1 MSPPPPIQ
9 TPIRRVLLLG
19 AGGMLGRAW
28 RGALAAHAIECEP
41 ADLPGFDLLD
51 ADAVRRAVP
60 GCSHVVNC
68 AGWTD
73 VDGAEDDEKGATRL
87 NGHAIGPLAAACRDA
102 GAHLV
107 HYSTDYVFAGDA
119 PDPYPPDAVRSPINA
134 YGRSKAVG
142 EELLEESDAT
152 WTLIR
157 TSWLYA
163 PWGKNFVR
171 TITRLGRERDE
182 LRVVADQRGRPTS
195 AEHLARAS
203 LALLAGGRTGVW
215 HLTDAGVCTWC
226 DFAREIARLTGSRC
240 AIEPCTTDEFPRPAR
255 RPANTVLDLDASERI
270 LGPMPDWRANLADVT
285 RRLPIHE
292 TPK

>member
-1 MSPPPPIQ
+1 MTPPPPIQ
-9 TPIRRVLLLG
+9 TPIRRVLVIG

-28 RGALAAHAIECEP
+28 RGVLAAHAIEHD
-41 ADLPGFDLLD
+41 AVDLPAFDLLD

-60 GCSHVVNC
+60 GHTHVVNC
-68 AGWTD
+68 SGWTD
-73 VDGAEDDEKGATRL
+73 VDGAEPDEKGATRL
-87 NGHAIGPLAAACRDA
+87 NGHAIGPLAAACREA

-119 PDPYPPDAVRSPINA
+119 TEPYPTDAPRAPISA

-142 EELLEESDAT
+142 EELLEASDAT
-152 WTLIR
+152 WTLVR

-171 TITRLGRERDE
+171 TIAKLAAERES

-203 LALLAGGRTGVW
+203 LALLTRGYTGTW
-215 HLTDAGVCTWC
+215 HVTDAGECTWC
-226 DFAREIARLTGSRC
+226 DFAREIARLTASAC
-240 AIEPCTTDEFPRPAR
+240 AVEPCTTDEFPRPAR
-255 RPANTVLDLDASERI
+255 RPAFSVLDIDSTQRTI
-270 LGPMPDWRANLADVT
+270 GPFGDWRTNLADVV

-292 TPK
+292 NK

>member
-9 TPIRRVLLLG
+9 TPIRRVLVIG

-28 RGALAAHAIECEP
+28 RGVLAAHAIEHD
-41 ADLPGFDLLD
+41 AVDLPAFDLLD

-60 GCSHVVNC
+60 GHTHVVNC
-68 AGWTD
+68 SGWTD
-73 VDGAEDDEKGATRL
+73 VDGAEPDEKGATRL
-87 NGHAIGPLAAACRDA
+87 NGHAIGPLTAACREA

-119 PDPYPPDAVRSPINA
+119 TEPYPTDAPRAPISA

-142 EELLEESDAT
+142 EELLEASDTT
-152 WTLIR
+152 WTLVR

-171 TITRLGRERDE
+171 TIAKLAAERESV
-182 LRVVADQRGRPTS
+182 RVVADQRGRPTS

-203 LALLAGGRTGVW
+203 LALLAGGRTGTW
-215 HLTDAGVCTWC
+215 HITDAGECTWC
-226 DFAREIARLTGSRC
+226 DFAREIARLTASAC
-240 AIEPCTTDEFPRPAR
+240 AVEPCTTDEFPRPAR
-255 RPANTVLDLDASERI
+255 RPAFSVLDIDSTQRAI
-270 LGPMPDWRANLADVT
+270 GPFGDWRTNLADVV

-292 TPK
+292 NK